1 MATEND
7 YHMGLDTELWFQKTI
22 QKQSKTVKLKHMGD
36 KQFDFIGVAGQKKFF
51 LDVKFYK
58 EEYRLKG
65 WLEVQ
70 AWGKETG
77 IFAKAR
83 EVDEHCFLA
92 VLHKGSYHIIDVKK
106 VQTAI
111 KSGELKEGEGTS
123 WDGGQKCPVK
133 FVIMNDFTDD
143 RFCLFSGKMDLDS
156 WLTLRKVST
165 LKQMDAAAWC
175 SGQYRE
181 INARPLQTN
190 IQSV

>member
-7 YHMGLDTELWFQKTI
+7 YHMGLDTEMWFQKTI

-65 WLEVQ
+65 WLEIS

-77 IFAKAR
+77 IFSKAR
-83 EVDEHCFLA
+83 EVNEHCFLA
-92 VLHKGSYHIIDVKK
+92 VLHKGSYHILDVKTIQ
-106 VQTAI
+106 VAI
-111 KSGELKEGEGTS
+111 KSGELKVMEGTS
-123 WDGGQKCPVK
+123 WDGGQKCPIKYV
-133 FVIMNDFTDD
+133 VMNDFTDE
-143 RFCLFSGKMDLDS
+143 RFCLFSGKMDKDS
-156 WLTLRKVST
+156 WSMLRKVST
-165 LKQMDAAAWC
+165 LKQMDLDAWFE
-175 SGQYRE
+175 GHYRE
-181 INARPLQTN
+181 MNARPLQTN